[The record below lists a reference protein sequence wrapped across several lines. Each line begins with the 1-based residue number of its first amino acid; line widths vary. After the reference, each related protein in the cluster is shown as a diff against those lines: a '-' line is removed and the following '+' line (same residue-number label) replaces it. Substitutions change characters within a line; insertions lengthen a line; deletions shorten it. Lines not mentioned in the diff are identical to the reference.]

1 MFEIHYWYLK
11 GRISDLEI
19 ELLRK
24 NVVVDYLHSQL
35 SLNTTD
41 NSLSLNATQNL
52 NSKSNQGTT
61 GDKVTEISHVNAA
74 TLLKNKGPNIRS
86 PKQQS
91 INSQIK
97 RKILVAGNSMLS
109 NT

>member
-52 NSKSNQGTT
+52 NSKSN
-61 GDKVTEISHVNAA
+61 
-74 TLLKNKGPNIRS
+74 
-86 PKQQS
+86 
-91 INSQIK
+91 
-97 RKILVAGNSMLS
+97 
-109 NT
+109 

>member
-35 SLNTTD
+35 NLNTTD

-52 NSKSNQGTT
+52 NGKSNQDTT
-61 GDKVTEISHVNAA
+61 GDKVTETSHVNAA
-74 TLLKNKGPNIRS
+74 TLLKNKGPTIRS

>member
-24 NVVVDYLHSQL
+24 NVVVDYLYSQL
-35 SLNTTD
+35 ILNTTD

-52 NSKSNQGTT
+52 NGKSNQDTT
-61 GDKVTEISHVNAA
+61 GDKVTETSHVNAA
-74 TLLKNKGPNIRS
+74 TLLKNKGPTIRS

>member
-24 NVVVDYLHSQL
+24 NVVVDYLYSQL
-35 SLNTTD
+35 ILNTTD

-52 NSKSNQGTT
+52 NGKSNQDTT
-61 GDKVTEISHVNAA
+61 GDKVTETSHVNAA
-74 TLLKNKGPNIRS
+74 TLLKNKGPTIRS

-91 INSQIK
+91 SNSQIK
-97 RKILVAGNSMLS
+97 RKILVAGNSMQS